1 MFSEEYK
8 RFWREFGRSKK
19 MVLSTSLDNIVT
31 SRMMSV
37 VAMEGK
43 LFFQTD
49 ITFRKYRQL
58 KGNSNVALCIDNIQ
72 IEGKCE
78 EIGHPLDN
86 VEFCDTYKAYF
97 PDSYSNYTALKNERL
112 FVVTPTFIEKWL
124 YIEGAPCI
132 ESYDIENKK
141 YMLEKYCGI

>member
-19 MVLSTSLDNIVT
+19 MVLSTSLDNI
-31 SRMMSV
+31 
-37 VAMEGK
+37 
-43 LFFQTD
+43 
-49 ITFRKYRQL
+49 
-58 KGNSNVALCIDNIQ
+58 Q

-78 EIGHPLDN
+78 EIGHRLDN
-86 VEFCDTYKAYF
+86 VEFCDTYKACF

-112 FVVTPTFIEKWL
+112 FEVIPTFIEKWL